1 MDTNTNANTNANMS
15 ANMSANT
22 NKKVEVEVEAEA
34 EADVTKN
41 DEDNIKFAYKPL
53 NVSNVTYLD
62 KHFYIERTDHRI
74 RLVTKDYE
82 MYY

>member
-1 MDTNTNANTNANMS
+1 MDTNTNANMSANTN

-22 NKKVEVEVEAEA
+22 NKKVEVEV